1 MPKVI
6 LISGGSDGLG
16 KAIAEKLIPGNQVVI
31 LAHNQEKLQAAAKE
45 IGCDFVEAELIDFDH
60 LKSAVDQVIHK
71 YQRIDVLV
79 NNAGVWIEGELDEN
93 DPQKIKEVI
102 DVNTTGTI
110 FLTKA
115 VLPIMKQQN
124 SGQIINIVSQDGLC
138 AKKSRSVYHASK
150 WAITG
155 FTKCL
160 QEDMEGTNIK
170 VTAVYPGLM
179 KTTLFQKN
187 NVQRDLTDSLEPS
200 EVADAV
206 EFVINLSSS
215 TYIPEISIKN
225 KLITPTNMDNSNSS
239 TNDLNLDPDMMT
251 TQSTSPQAPTPAS
264 TPIISSTPTPDV
276 IDITPGALHTPI
288 EPKVLDITPPQST
301 NESLSHLS
309 DLTPKESVPAVTPM
323 TTITESPTLSEPPVD
338 SPLTTP
344 LTERPVAHIES
355 IPTVSPLAID
365 VPGEPLPPT
374 EIFVSATPDIT
385 DTSVSVSA
393 PPVSE
398 PTPIAS
404 ASVPTTPTSPLA
416 EDPDLVK
423 LIK

>member
-16 KAIAEKLIPGNQVVI
+16 KAIAQKLVPGNQVVI
-31 LAHNQEKLQAAAKE
+31 LAHNKTKLEAAAKE
-45 IGCDFVEAELIDFDH
+45 LNCDFVEAELTDY
-60 LKSAVDQVIHK
+60 LSLETAVNQVIQK
-71 YQRIDVLV
+71 YQKVDVLV

-115 VLPIMKQQN
+115 VLPVMKQQN

-160 QEDMEGTNIK
+160 QEDMESTNIK

-179 KTTLFQKN
+179 KTSLFQKN
-187 NVQRDLTDSLEPS
+187 AVQRDLTDALEPS

-215 TYIPEISIKN
+215 TYIPEISI
-225 KLITPTNMDNSNSS
+225 
-239 TNDLNLDPDMMT
+239 
-251 TQSTSPQAPTPAS
+251 
-264 TPIISSTPTPDV
+264 
-276 IDITPGALHTPI
+276 
-288 EPKVLDITPPQST
+288 
-301 NESLSHLS
+301 
-309 DLTPKESVPAVTPM
+309 
-323 TTITESPTLSEPPVD
+323 
-338 SPLTTP
+338 
-344 LTERPVAHIES
+344 
-355 IPTVSPLAID
+355 
-365 VPGEPLPPT
+365 
-374 EIFVSATPDIT
+374 
-385 DTSVSVSA
+385 
-393 PPVSE
+393 
-398 PTPIAS
+398 
-404 ASVPTTPTSPLA
+404 
-416 EDPDLVK
+416 
-423 LIK
+423 